1 MLGDDVEFG
10 IQARNVSQIRI
21 KANRKQIHI
30 MYLFSVAFMYEILV
44 LNSTDGKE

>member
-21 KANRKQIHI
+21 CICF
-30 MYLFSVAFMYEILV
+30 LFAFVYEILV
-44 LNSTDGKE
+44 LNSTDSKE